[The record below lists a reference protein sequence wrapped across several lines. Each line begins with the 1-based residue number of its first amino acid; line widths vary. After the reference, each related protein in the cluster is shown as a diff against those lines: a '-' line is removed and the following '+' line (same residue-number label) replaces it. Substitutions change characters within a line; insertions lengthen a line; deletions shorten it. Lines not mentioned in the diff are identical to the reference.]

1 MNKIAEYK
9 YFSLSLLKKN
19 IEKTFVNGV
28 INHDFIMNVQYRQNI
43 TISQ

>member
-9 YFSLSLLKKN
+9 YFSLLKKN
-19 IEKTFVNGV
+19 IEKTFVNGF
-28 INHDFIMNVQYRQNI
+28 INHDFIMKIQYRQNI